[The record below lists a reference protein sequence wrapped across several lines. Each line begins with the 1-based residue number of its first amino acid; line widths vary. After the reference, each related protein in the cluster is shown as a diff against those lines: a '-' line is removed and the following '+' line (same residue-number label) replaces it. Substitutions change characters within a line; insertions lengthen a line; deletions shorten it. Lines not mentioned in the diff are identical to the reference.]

1 MYIKRIKLK
10 DFRNYKELNINL
22 DENFN
27 IIYGNNAQGKTNI
40 IESIYV
46 SAIGRS
52 FRTKKDNELINLNSE
67 NATIEIEY
75 KKEDREGKIKTD
87 IKDKKIFFING
98 IKQKKISDIIGNIK
112 IVLFN
117 PDDINIIK
125 GGPSLRRK
133 FLDIMISQLKPNYL
147 HILNTYL
154 KALEQRNYYL
164 KQIKFENK
172 PINMLEIWDEK
183 LSELDYEIYKY
194 REKFLRIIRRK
205 NKRYPQKYN
214 KLWIKSRKNRNK
226 IFI

>member
-1 MYIKRIKLK
+1 MYIKKIKLK
-10 DFRNYKELNINL
+10 NFRNYDNLEIEL
-22 DENFN
+22 DKNFN

-40 IESIYV
+40 IESVYV

-52 FRTKKDNELINLNSE
+52 FRTKRDNELIKLNSE
-67 NATIEIEY
+67 NASIEVDY
-75 KKEDREGKIKTD
+75 KKEDREGSIKTE
-87 IKDKKIFFING
+87 INDKKMFFING

-125 GGPSLRRK
+125 SSPSLRRK

-154 KALEQRNYYL
+154 RALEQRNFYL

-172 PINMLEIWDEK
+172 PINMLDIWDEK
-183 LSELDYEIYKY
+183 LSELNYEIFKY
-194 REKFLRIIRRK
+194 REKYLNIIRRK

-214 KLWIKSRKNRNK
+214 KLWIK
-226 IFI
+226 